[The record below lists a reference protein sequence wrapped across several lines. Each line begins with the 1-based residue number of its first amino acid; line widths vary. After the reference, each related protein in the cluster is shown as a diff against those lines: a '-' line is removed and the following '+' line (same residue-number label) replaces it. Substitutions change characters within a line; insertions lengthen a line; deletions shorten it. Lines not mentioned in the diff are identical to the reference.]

1 LVFCDYMALLSVEW
15 LYYHIDT
22 TLQTNYSSGM
32 IYKIPDI
39 KSVVAT
45 NLVRFR
51 KSSKLTQ
58 LQVAEKINYSDK
70 ALSKWERGESLPD
83 VCVLKQLADIYNVEL
98 DVVLHEESTREKLQD
113 LSRNKVFI
121 SILSVLLVWLIAMIT
136 YVIFEM
142 IAPRMFETWLIFI
155 YAIPV
160 SAIVALIFNNVWGNR
175 IYNMVIVSA
184 LDWGISLSLVITL
197 REVAPNSWYLYFV
210 SAIFELMVIIWYLLD
225 LSKYNEDRKNKN
237 KIALELKA
245 KHKEELLKKA
255 TEEQAKRNLAAK
267 EKAEK
272 SIQKHSKEKNIKE

>member
-1 LVFCDYMALLSVEW
+1 M
-15 LYYHIDT
+15 
-22 TLQTNYSSGM
+22 NYR
-32 IYKIPDI
+32 IPDI

-98 DVVLHEESTREKLQD
+98 DAVLHEESTREKLQD

-142 IAPRMFETWLIFI
+142 IAPGMFETWLIFI

-160 SAIVALIFNNVWGNR
+160 SAIVALVFNNVWGNR

-184 LDWGISLSLVITL
+184 LDWGVSLSLVITL
-197 REVAPNSWYLYFV
+197 RDVAPTSWYLYFV

-225 LSKYNEDRKNKN
+225 LSKYTEERKNKR
-237 KIALELKA
+237 KIAREAQA
-245 KHKEELLKKA
+245 KHKEDLFKKA
-255 TEEQAKRNLAAK
+255 VEVQAKKNLALK

-272 SIQKHSKEKNIKE
+272 SKEKHTKEKITKN